1 MVRQLT
7 RRYSCLSA
15 ALEEFYAQRSY
26 KGIRSIYIRIR
37 RSGLAFCH
45 VGILYQWRNQ
55 ELDWH
60 SGNRTVNIDFLCAA
74 STNVR
79 EATFKIGALEATFW
93 FLTLLSLAVFVYAL
107 INPTPVL
114 FMLAIAV
121 VGLTLSYLRIT
132 SKFIYD
138 RVKCGPVLSWF

>member
-1 MVRQLT
+1 MHKEAIKAFGAFIYAFVGPVWPFAMLVFCINGGIKSWIGIVATALLT
-7 RRYSCLSA
+7 SI
-15 ALEEFYAQRSY
+15 SY
-26 KGIRSIYIRIR
+26 
-37 RSGLAFCH
+37 
-45 VGILYQWRNQ
+45 V
-55 ELDWH
+55 
-60 SGNRTVNIDFLCAA
+60 AA

-132 SKFIYD
+132 SQFIYD